1 MRVGPGADPSQEV
14 SVDARDAGQL
24 VQAVTRIRPAR
35 FDDAAAIASIYAQFV
50 AETPISF
57 ETEAPG
63 ADQIAE
69 RMRSGSGAYPWLVAV
84 DETGALV
91 GYAYGTK
98 FRERAAYRFAV
109 ETTVYVAPG
118 AQRQGIGRQLYDA
131 LFEILIGQGFTQAI
145 AAITLPNEASV
156 RLHEAVGFQPA
167 GVYGD
172 IGYKLGG
179 WHSVGIWQR
188 SLAAASGRP
197 NEPLSIEPLT

>member
-1 MRVGPGADPSQEV
+1 M
-14 SVDARDAGQL
+14 
-24 VQAVTRIRPAR
+24 TRIRPAR
-35 FDDAAAIASIYAQFV
+35 FDDAAAIASIYAHFV

-63 ADQIAE
+63 ADQIGA
-69 RMRSGSGAYPWLVAV
+69 RMRSNSGAYPWLVAE
-84 DETGALV
+84 DETGAIV

-156 RLHEAVGFQPA
+156 RLHEAVGFQSA
-167 GVYGD
+167 GVYSD
-172 IGYKLGG
+172 IGFKLGG

-188 SLAAASGRP
+188 ALAAASERP
-197 NEPLSIEPLT
+197 NEPLSLEPLT